1 MRHGH
6 PQNPLGL
13 TKIVKRKKDILRQA
27 LLWQLDR
34 FIPYYAMADL
44 LWGLDRDGGPL
55 RTTNVIHQYVM
66 YLRRDGYKIECWHG
80 VGMRMKEIGNIQIS
94 KK

>member
-27 LLWQLDR
+27 LLWQLGK
-34 FIPYYAMADL
+34 FITYREMVDL
-44 LWGLDRDGGPL
+44 LWGLDKTGGPCD
-55 RTTNVIHQYVM
+55 TTNIIHQHIM
-66 YLRRDGYKIECWHG
+66 CLRKDGYEIECWRS
-80 VGMRMKEIGNIQIS
+80 VGMRTVKVGNIQTS